1 MKTFSF
7 YNVQTG
13 EFHPRTY
20 ADSRFETVPANQIP
34 EGHAIIEGRYDVL
47 SQRVDIENDG
57 AVVDWR
63 PPQPS
68 PAHEWDGSTKRWV
81 LSPAERARQ
90 LKRASALAQIA
101 ALESKGLRA
110 QRELA
115 LGYDGAKQRLQ
126 AIDDQIA
133 ALRSDLT

>member
-20 ADSRFETVPANQIP
+20 ADSRFETVPEDQIP
-34 EGHAIIEGRYDVL
+34 EGHAIIEGRYDAL
-47 SQRVDIENDG
+47 SQRVDVESDG
-57 AVVDWR
+57 AVVNWQ

-68 PAHEWDGSTKRWV
+68 SAHEWDPGTKRWR
-81 LSPAERARQ
+81 LAALEQARQ
-90 LKRASALAQIA
+90 LRGANALAQIN

-126 AIDDQIA
+126 VIDDQIA
-133 ALRSDLT
+133 ALRGDLT